1 MEKNKSIVVLDVG
14 TYKTVVAVGEI
25 KEGELYINA
34 VGEATTRGL
43 DKGLVVRS
51 FDAIQSIKEAVDKAE
66 SIIGYKIDGAISNA
80 SGYHIVCANES
91 EEEEFTEGSKII
103 QEEDIEALLNKLAD
117 SIETQGYEILHII
130 PKKYKL
136 DGSIEVEDPIG
147 LTASKIEGEFHLV
160 FIKENDYINLNK
172 VITEAG
178 IRPIDFVAN
187 PIASAEAVL
196 YEDEKDLGV
205 AVIDIGAGTT
215 DIAVYIDKGLDYT
228 ASIPIAGNQITMDIA
243 HRFKISRE
251 EAEAI
256 KVDYG
261 TAVLDYAD
269 NSVIEVSPIG
279 AEEPIEINN
288 IELVET
294 IEARL
299 TEIFE
304 LVKAKLDKKG
314 YIKKLKGGI
323 VLTGGVANT
332 PDIKTLAES
341 IFKTD
346 VRIGKPKDFKGYN
359 DKLYKPE
366 YSTLLGIMLY
376 HKSNLIDNSV
386 SLFSFFDNNG
396 LEIFSFIKKLIDK
409 LRGSF

>member
-1 MEKNKSIVVLDVG
+1 MEKNKSIVVLDIG
-14 TYKTVVAVGEI
+14 TYKTVVAVGEV
-25 KEGELYINA
+25 KEGELNIIG
-34 VGEATTRGL
+34 VGETITRGL

-51 FDAIQSIKEAVDKAE
+51 FDAIQSIKEAIDKAE
-66 SIIGYKIDGAISNA
+66 SIIGYKIDAVISNA

-91 EEEEFTEGSKII
+91 EEEEFPEGAKII

-130 PKKYKL
+130 PKKYIL
-136 DGSIEVEDPIG
+136 DGSNEVEDPIG
-147 LTASKIEGEFHLV
+147 LTASKIEGEFHLI
-160 FIKENDYINLNK
+160 FIRENDYKNLQK
-172 VITEAG
+172 IISEAG
-178 IRPIDFVAN
+178 VRAIDFVAN
-187 PIASAEAVL
+187 PVASAEAVL

-215 DIAVYIDKGLDYT
+215 DIAVYVDRGLDFT

-256 KVDYG
+256 KVEYG
-261 TAVLDYAD
+261 TALLDYAD

-314 YIKKLKGGI
+314 YSKKIKGGI

-332 PDIKTLAES
+332 PDIKALAES

-366 YSTLLGIMLY
+366 YSTTIGIMLY
-376 HKSNLIDNSV
+376 HKANLIDNSV
-386 SLFSFFDNNG
+386 GLFSFFTNK
-396 LEIFSFIKKLIDK
+396 EIDFVSLIKKFIDK
-409 LRGSF
+409 LKGSF

>member
-1 MEKNKSIVVLDVG
+1 MEKTKSIVVLDVG

-25 KEGELYINA
+25 KDGELYITA
-34 VGEATTRGL
+34 VGEALTRGL

-66 SIIGYKIDGAISNA
+66 SIIGYKIDSVIANA

-91 EEEEFTEGSKII
+91 EEEVFPEGAKTI
-103 QEEDIEALLNKLAD
+103 QDEDIDALLNKLAD
-117 SIETQGYEILHII
+117 SIETNGYEILHII

-136 DGSIEVEDPIG
+136 DGYNEVEEPVG
-147 LTASKIEGEFHLV
+147 LTASKLEGEFHLILV
-160 FIKENDYINLNK
+160 RENDYKNLK
-172 VITEAG
+172 RVITEAG

-187 PIASAEAVL
+187 PVASAEAVL

-215 DIAVYIDKGLDYT
+215 DIAVFIDKGLDYT
-228 ASIPIAGNQITMDIA
+228 TSIPIAGNQITMDIA
-243 HRFKISRE
+243 HRFKISKE
-251 EAEAI
+251 EAETI

-261 TAVLDYAD
+261 TALLEYAD
-269 NSVIEVSPIG
+269 NSIIEVLPIG
-279 AEEPIEINN
+279 VDEPIQINN
-288 IELVET
+288 VELVET

-314 YIKKLKGGI
+314 YTNKLKGGI

-332 PDIKTLAES
+332 PDIKTLAETV
-341 IFKTD
+341 FKTD

-366 YSTLLGIMLY
+366 YSTTVGIMLY
-376 HKSNLIDNSV
+376 HKANLIDNSV
-386 SLFSFFDNNG
+386 GLFSIFADK
-396 LEIFSFIKKLIDK
+396 EIDIFSFVKRIIDK
-409 LRGSF
+409 LKGSF